1 MHIIHCTTTKD
12 KPTNSSINN
21 QSIKDN
27 KYDDETDDDADD
39 DEIFNNKNQSK
50 VLIIINLFI
59 YKIGRGGGDR
69 GTGSNKEYSVK
80 NRIQKRS
87 KIIKMHQDI

>member
-39 DEIFNNKNQSK
+39 DEIFNNKN
-50 VLIIINLFI
+50 
-59 YKIGRGGGDR
+59 
-69 GTGSNKEYSVK
+69 
-80 NRIQKRS
+80 
-87 KIIKMHQDI
+87 